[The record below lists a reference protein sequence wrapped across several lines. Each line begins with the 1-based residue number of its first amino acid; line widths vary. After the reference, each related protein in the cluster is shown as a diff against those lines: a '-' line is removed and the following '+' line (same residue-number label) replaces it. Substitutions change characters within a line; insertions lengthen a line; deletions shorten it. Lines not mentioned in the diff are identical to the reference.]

1 MGAGVV
7 VESGFAPLSI
17 AGGVVVLGDICDGAV
32 LPGAAMFDSGAGV
45 TVVDGNTVVSF
56 FSQALN
62 ANIDNIAV
70 ITKVCFMLFL
80 F

>member
-1 MGAGVV
+1 MIFYFFSSGGGVIAGGIGAA
-7 VESGFAPLSI
+7 SGFAPLSI
-17 AGGVVVLGDICDGAV
+17 ADGVVLGDICEGAGAV
-32 LPGAAMFDSGAGV
+32 
-45 TVVDGNTVVSF
+45 VVGGTIVVSF

-70 ITKVCFMLFL
+70 ATKVSFMVFL